1 MLEWVYLDPSKC
13 KLLVDTM
20 FNYSKEWDDKGGVWR
35 EKPLHN
41 FWSNPADAL
50 RYVAMSRGSG
60 RERVEAGRRRLSSN
74 VVDGIAL

>member
-1 MLEWVYLDPSKC
+1 
-13 KLLVDTM
+13 
-20 FNYSKEWDDKGGVWR
+20 VWR
-35 EKPLHN
+35 DKPLHD

-60 RERVEAGRRRLSSN
+60 RERSEAGRRRLSSN